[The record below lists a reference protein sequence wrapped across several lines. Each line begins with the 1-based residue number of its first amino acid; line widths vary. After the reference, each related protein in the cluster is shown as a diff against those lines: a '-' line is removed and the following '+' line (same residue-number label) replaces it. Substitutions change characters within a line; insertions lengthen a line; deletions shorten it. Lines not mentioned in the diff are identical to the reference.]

1 MGYFVVDETKTLI
14 DDAVILFMIINLRN
28 WIEWSIC
35 FKEPYALASDYRH
48 HDQMDNLFL
57 YSK

>member
-28 WIEWSIC
+28 WIE
-35 FKEPYALASDYRH
+35 
-48 HDQMDNLFL
+48 
-57 YSK
+57 